1 MPHTTSNEDTPMAG
15 PTEVDRHLTESV
27 LMLQQTIRNIREDVA
42 NGIAPSILMPADSV
56 SMEVFA

>member
-1 MPHTTSNEDTPMAG
+1 MPRTTSHEDTPSAG

-56 SMEVFA
+56 SLNRLA